1 MEHRWGARVRVDI
14 PVRVTAQPF
23 TVRFGRL
30 SNISVSGAFIRA
42 ELEVRVLTRIEVSIE
57 LPRRAKHEAPLIQ
70 AYVARKLRDGIGIEW
85 CQFAPQAIT
94 ELLQALAARRHNRA
108 RKPDAGVTAV
118 QARLSPP
125 LLKHGT

>member
-1 MEHRWGARVRVDI
+1 VRI
-14 PVRVTAQPF
+14 TAHPF
-23 TVRFGRL
+23 AVRFGRL
-30 SNISVSGAFIRA
+30 ANISVSGAFIRA

-57 LPRRAKHEAPLIQ
+57 LPRRARHQAPAIA

-85 CQFAPQAIT
+85 CQFAPPPIL
-94 ELLQALAARRHNRA
+94 ELLQSLSARRHTRS
-108 RKPDAGVTAV
+108 RKPDAGTAA